1 MDLLKDTGMSDCKP
15 SAVPIDPNSKLK
27 IDEGDS
33 PVDKEWYQ
41 RLIGRL
47 IFLNHTRP
55 DIAYVVGLL
64 SQFMN
69 DPRESHW
76 QAALRVLAYLKGTP
90 GHGLFFKRHG
100 GLKLEVFTDADFGGS
115 MIDRS
120 STSAYCSFLGGNL
133 VTWKSKKQSDVSL
146 SSAEAEFRSLL
157 KGICEAIW
165 LRNLLIEIGFPTPGP
180 AKMKCNNKSAIAI
193 CLNPVHHD
201 RTKHLGINR
210 HFIRKK
216 IDKKIISLDYVPS
229 ADQRADML
237 T

>member
-1 MDLLKDTGMSDCKP
+1 MDLLKETGMSNCKP

-33 PVDKEWYQ
+33 PVDKERYR

-47 IFLNHTRP
+47 IHLNHTRP

-64 SQFMN
+64 SQFMK

-76 QAALRVLAYLKGTP
+76 QAAHRLLAYLKGTS

-133 VTWKSKKQSDVSL
+133 VTWKSKKQSLCPYPV
-146 SSAEAEFRSLL
+146 L
-157 KGICEAIW
+157 KQ
-165 LRNLLIEIGFPTPGP
+165 N
-180 AKMKCNNKSAIAI
+180 SD
-193 CLNPVHHD
+193 LN
-201 RTKHLGINR
+201 
-210 HFIRKK
+210 
-216 IDKKIISLDYVPS
+216 
-229 ADQRADML
+229 
-237 T
+237 